1 MRRGTTV
8 YRLQH
13 AGSKDPRHKRP
24 VYQSVS
30 SMLGVGETKKATKPG
45 PNCLNCLH
53 CLNCAKN
60 SQCETQRLRQVITD
74 ISDIRVTSE
83 TFEAGIDSRVSLT
96 WDIAHLITTS
106 LSLRKKSVERCL
118 LRSCANVVC
127 FPPLEPRGAHVV
139 IYGSGTSSE
148 MLGIGGREQREP
160 ECVNSMK

>member
-1 MRRGTTV
+1 M
-8 YRLQH
+8 
-13 AGSKDPRHKRP
+13 
-24 VYQSVS
+24 
-30 SMLGVGETKKATKPG
+30 
-45 PNCLNCLH
+45 
-53 CLNCAKN
+53 
-60 SQCETQRLRQVITD
+60 
-74 ISDIRVTSE
+74 TSE

-160 ECVNSMK
+160 ECVNSHEVDRMLGPESDVWK